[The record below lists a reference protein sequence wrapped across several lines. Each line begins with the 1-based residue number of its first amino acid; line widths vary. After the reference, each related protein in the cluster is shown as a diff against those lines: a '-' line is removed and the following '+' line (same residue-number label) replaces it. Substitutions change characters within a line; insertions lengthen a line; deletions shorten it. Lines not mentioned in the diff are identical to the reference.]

1 MFLYEVFIV
10 SFSKRAFEDLNKYKI
25 VINFDAKDEK
35 DAENFIAS
43 LNVSDLIDH
52 LEIEKG
58 KSMNE
63 IDIKDAKILAEK
75 VIRQKNLPQDIRTMK
90 ILAITFATRL
100 FMADPKEYEQY
111 QTLLG
116 EKDLAKLVNNLDLVM
131 GNRGELYIKGKG
143 WTNE

>member
-58 KSMNE
+58 KSMKE
-63 IDIKDAKILAEK
+63 IDINVANKLAKKVVSRIKDNDA
-75 VIRQKNLPQDIRTMK
+75 QTMK
-90 ILAITFATRL
+90 IMAITFATKL
-100 FMADPKEYEQY
+100 FISDPKTYHEYLEID
-111 QTLLG
+111 G
-116 EKDLAKLVNNLDLVM
+116 ELDLAKLVGDKD
-131 GNRGELYIKGKG
+131 E
-143 WTNE
+143 

>member
-1 MFLYEVFIV
+1 MFLYEVFVV

-75 VIRQKNLPQDIRTMK
+75 VISQKNHLQ
-90 ILAITFATRL
+90 
-100 FMADPKEYEQY
+100 
-111 QTLLG
+111 
-116 EKDLAKLVNNLDLVM
+116 
-131 GNRGELYIKGKG
+131 IK
-143 WTNE
+143 